1 MSPCT
6 SMWLLGRTSETG
18 LNIGRKSTVFSGE
31 ACYLEFA
38 QSTRGWAMISLIKAL
53 NLSFQG
59 EIKKEKEIP
68 TICHSGKG
76 ETVETIKRSVV
87 VRSLWR
93 DEYTG

>member
-1 MSPCT
+1 MRQ
-6 SMWLLGRTSETG
+6 G
-18 LNIGRKSTVFSGE
+18 STLEEKVFSGE
-31 ACYLEFA
+31 ACYLELV
-38 QSTRGWAMISLIKAL
+38 QSTRGWAMINLIKSL

-76 ETVETIKRSVV
+76 KTVETVKRSVV

-93 DEYTG
+93 DEYTRYRSFYEQ